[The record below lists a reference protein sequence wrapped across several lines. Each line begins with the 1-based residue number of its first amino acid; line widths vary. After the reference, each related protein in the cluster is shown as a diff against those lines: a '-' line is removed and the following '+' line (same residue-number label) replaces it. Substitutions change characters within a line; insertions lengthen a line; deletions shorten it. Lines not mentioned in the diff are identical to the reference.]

1 MTQQPEI
8 PEGWE
13 RKGPCFI
20 REHGGK
26 LAVIDKHP
34 HEDSWWASVFISG
47 VGEKYIN
54 NFAPLPDA
62 VAWANNQLGVP
73 KPVEVVEVEH
83 SDAWMLWS
91 EQTGKSFR
99 VSKSIMC
106 RDYVDED
113 VAMSKAREYVRGAQ

>member
-13 RKGPCFI
+13 RRGEFLFRQHDGSFATI
-20 REHGGK
+20 WQDGDGDWAATVAT
-26 LAVIDKHP
+26 LG
-34 HEDSWWASVFISG
+34 DSAASESW
-47 VGEKYIN
+47 E
-54 NFAPLPDA
+54 ATLPA
-62 VAWANNQLGVP
+62 TVAWANSQLGVP